1 MTALDLT
8 SSQAPELISDLPR
21 LLEVAGHFRMVPFF
35 LSTEMFGGL
44 PFEIAGGDI
53 SQLVDKPVA
62 DTHTH
67 EFPEIYLL
75 LSPNKGGAEIDIEVN
90 GEAFR
95 AVAPSAFYV
104 PAGARHRFVT
114 RKAEIGS
121 YCLGVLLG
129 AESQSAAAHPPSP
142 AAQPE
147 SASQ

>member
-1 MTALDLT
+1 VIALE
-8 SSQAPELISDLPR
+8 SNSPQAPQLISDLPR
-21 LLEVAGHFRMVPFF
+21 MLEVAGHFRLVPFF
-35 LSTEMFGGL
+35 LSTSMFGGL

-75 LSPNKGGAEIDIEVN
+75 LSPNPGGAEIDIEVD
-90 GEAFR
+90 GARFR

-104 PAGARHRFVT
+104 PAGARHRFIT

-129 AESQSAAAHPPSP
+129 AESASARP
-142 AAQPE
+142 AGARSE
-147 SASQ
+147 SAP